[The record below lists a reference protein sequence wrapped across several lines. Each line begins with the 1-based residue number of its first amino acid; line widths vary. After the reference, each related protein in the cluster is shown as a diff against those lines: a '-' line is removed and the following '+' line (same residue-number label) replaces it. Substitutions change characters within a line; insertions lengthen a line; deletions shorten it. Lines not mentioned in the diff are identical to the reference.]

1 MFNGSIINQS
11 PTSEFVTAAG
21 LSGAAFTAVTL
32 TENGVKTSAA
42 DEMPIGIL
50 TAENEL
56 PIEAG
61 EHVTVQTT
69 GGSLCTAGEALKA
82 GDFLAAGASG
92 VAVKAAAGKFIF
104 AQALDN
110 AAQGATAH
118 VQIIRAGK
126 L

>member
-11 PTSEFVTAAG
+11 PTSEFVTAAE
-21 LSGAAFTAVTL
+21 LSSAAFTAVTL

-56 PIEAG
+56 PIAAG
-61 EHVTVQTT
+61 EHVTAQIT
-69 GGSLCTAGEALKA
+69 GGSMWTAGEALKA
-82 GDFLAAGASG
+82 GDFLASGADG
-92 VAVKAAAGKFIF
+92 LAVKAETGKFIF
-104 AQALDN
+104 AQALEN
-110 AAQGATAH
+110 AAQGATAR

>member
-11 PTSEFVTAAG
+11 PTSEFVTAAE
-21 LSGAAFTAVTL
+21 LSSAAFTAVTL

-56 PIEAG
+56 PIAAG
-61 EHVTVQTT
+61 EHVTAQIT
-69 GGSLCTAGEALKA
+69 GGSLWTA
-82 GDFLAAGASG
+82 GDFLASGANG
-92 VAVKAAAGKFIF
+92 FAVKAETGKFIF
-104 AQALDN
+104 AQALEN
-110 AAQGATAH
+110 AAQGATAR

>member
-69 GGSLCTAGEALKA
+69 GGSLWTAGEAIKA

-104 AQALDN
+104 AQALNN

>member
-11 PTSEFVTAAG
+11 PTAEFVTAAG

-61 EHVTVQTT
+61 ENVTVQTT
-69 GGSLCTAGEALKA
+69 GGSLWTAGEAIKA

-104 AQALDN
+104 AQALNN

>member
-69 GGSLCTAGEALKA
+69 GGSLWTAGEALKA

-92 VAVKAAAGKFIF
+92 VAVKAAAGNFIF

>member
-11 PTSEFVTAAG
+11 PTAEFVTAAG

-61 EHVTVQTT
+61 ENVTVQTT
-69 GGSLCTAGEALKA
+69 GGSLWTAGEAIKA

-92 VAVKAAAGKFIF
+92 VAVKAVAGKFIF
-104 AQALDN
+104 AQALNN

>member
-32 TENGVKTSAA
+32 TENGVVTAGLSAI
-42 DEMPIGIL
+42 PIGIL

-56 PIEAG
+56 PLDAG
-61 EHVTVQTT
+61 EHVTAQIT
-69 GGSLCTAGEALKA
+69 GGSLWTAGESLKA
-82 GDFLAAGASG
+82 GDFLSAGADG
-92 VAVKAAAGKFIF
+92 LAVKSTAGDFVF
-104 AQALDN
+104 AQALEN
-110 AAQGATAH
+110 TAQGATAR

>member
-11 PTSEFVTAAG
+11 PTAEFVTAAG

-69 GGSLCTAGEALKA
+69 GGSLWTAGEAIKA

-104 AQALDN
+104 AQALNN